1 MRVTLVI
8 SLRAREFL
16 LLLNRRMTTMSGVT
30 LSRKHN
36 LNQTLKSKKKMT
48 TGLVLA
54 KIKTARTRQKRKNKC
69 LLTRPLLLKA
79 KQSLLLTAKTT
90 TLTILMTSR
99 DSLSLLKWQRRRLT
113 ASQLSCQKTK
123 WRTIQMTGV
132 TIAFLLMITLKINNT
147 CLRQMLPK
155 STVWI

>member
-1 MRVTLVI
+1 MVI

-69 LLTRPLLLKA
+69 LLTRSLLLKA

-99 DSLSLLKWQRRRLT
+99 DSLSLLK
-113 ASQLSCQKTK
+113 
-123 WRTIQMTGV
+123 
-132 TIAFLLMITLKINNT
+132 
-147 CLRQMLPK
+147 
-155 STVWI
+155 

>member
-1 MRVTLVI
+1 MVI
-8 SLRAREFL
+8 SLRTREFL

-36 LNQTLKSKKKMT
+36 LNQTLRSKKKM

-69 LLTRPLLLKA
+69 LLTRSLLLRA

-90 TLTILMTSR
+90 TLTISMTSR
-99 DSLSLLKWQRRRLT
+99 DSLSLLKR
-113 ASQLSCQKTK
+113 
-123 WRTIQMTGV
+123 
-132 TIAFLLMITLKINNT
+132 
-147 CLRQMLPK
+147 
-155 STVWI
+155 